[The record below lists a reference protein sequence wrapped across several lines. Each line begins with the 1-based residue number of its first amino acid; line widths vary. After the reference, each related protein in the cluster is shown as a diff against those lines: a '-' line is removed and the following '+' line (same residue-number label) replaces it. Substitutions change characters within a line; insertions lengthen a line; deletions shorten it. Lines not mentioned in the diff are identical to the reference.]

1 MKTVIIAEKPD
12 QAKKYGASL
21 GTVKQKQ
28 GYLEVNTNVFPGETY
43 ITWCI
48 GHLVELSPMNKYDE
62 KYKKWNLSDLP
73 FLPAS
78 FKYEP
83 KYSTR
88 SQFNIIKE
96 LLKNL
101 SSTDQIVIATDPDR
115 EGEAIAYYV
124 LNQLRV
130 KNIPIKR
137 LWANTQEPGELKKFF
152 QNLKDG
158 RETYK
163 YYIEAE
169 ARGQSDYLVGMNFT
183 RMVTVLLQNKGIRT
197 DGAFSVGRVQTP
209 TLFMVYN
216 REKEIE
222 NFKEKIYFDLVAE
235 GSKDAI
241 DYTLKSDI
249 RLDDKNELEQYIN
262 QNQLKD
268 APGIV
273 KSVRTEAKSKKAPK
287 LFKLGGIQK
296 LGNNRWGYS
305 LDETLKHVQSLY
317 DKGFLS
323 YPRTDSNLIT
333 TAEFTYLK
341 ERVEDYKRLLNLDFE
356 VVYSEPRKTYV
367 DDAKVLEHYA
377 VIPTKTIPSKD
388 QYDKFSQDEKN
399 IYDAVVKQTMAMF
412 ADDYKYNQTKVE
424 VMVNEVPFKVTGNTP
439 IHQGWKNLAS
449 DETEKDEQQSTLPQF
464 TEDEELTLNIYGKE
478 GKTKPP
484 AYLTEASLGGEGGL
498 MENCGKTVDND
509 EMKEYLSSGIG
520 TPATRGAIVKNIIDK
535 GYMKV
540 EKKKLRTT
548 DKGKILCQA
557 LEGSL
562 ISSAEMTGEW
572 EEKLSNISRG
582 TETKDSFINGIG
594 EYIKLFFGDL
604 PNLIN
609 QNVKSETVSGIN
621 KEEGMGLCP
630 KCKKH
635 QVKHIKTSKY
645 DFYACA
651 DRDCGFSINGS
662 MAGKKLTETNIKQ
675 LLSKKRTGII
685 KGFTGRKGK
694 FDTSLILKDDYS
706 VGFDFSRK

>member
-651 DRDCGFSINGS
+651 DRGCGFSINGS